1 MQSSNGLSVSIA
13 SLRRRLFEARLKA
26 ISRADY
32 ERYSQLD
39 EGQKDASVEAS
50 WERVIPPV
58 DPAICKALTPIVNGL
73 FSKVKDA
80 QVLEHIRGQMLP
92 QMQAKMHNTTEYYI
106 LMTKYG
112 NDIDSRTPEEE
123 TRLMLHYYLMLVEG
137 IYATQLNILTILL
150 SKSGHRYE
158 VNFCRPGTS
167 ELDAIAEDSLAN
179 KLRFLQDNGLDVV
192 SRACDRQLRNSIAH
206 VEFVAFT
213 DGSIAYSVNK
223 DRPKIISR
231 GELES
236 RVLELRKMSDAL
248 GDILVRSLESPVSAK
263 APEPRAEISKPEK
276 RPNKVQ
282 AAKVEKAKP
291 EKKPAKAPEPH
302 AEILK
307 PEKRTAKV
315 APAKKV
321 PRSKKKE

>member
-1 MQSSNGLSVSIA
+1 MQSNNGLSVSIA

-26 ISRADY
+26 ISRVDF
-32 ERYSQLD
+32 ERYSSLD
-39 EGQKDASVEAS
+39 ENQKDASVEAS

-58 DPAICKALTPIVNGL
+58 DPGICKVLTPIVTGL
-73 FSKVKDA
+73 FVKVKEP

-106 LMTKYG
+106 LMTKFG

-137 IYATQLNILTILL
+137 IYATQLNILTILV

-158 VNFCRPGTS
+158 VGTCRPGTS

-192 SRACDRQLRNSIAH
+192 ARACDRQLRNSIAH

-213 DGSIAYSVNK
+213 DGSVAYSVNK

-231 GELES
+231 SELES
-236 RVLELRKMSDAL
+236 RVLELRKLSDAL
-248 GDILVRSLESPVSAK
+248 GDLLVRSLESPAPVKILEPKEEKVKTVKRSAK
-263 APEPRAEISKPEK
+263 ATAP
-276 RPNKVQ
+276 
-282 AAKVEKAKP
+282 
-291 EKKPAKAPEPH
+291 KKG
-302 AEILK
+302 
-307 PEKRTAKV
+307 RSR
-315 APAKKV
+315 KK
-321 PRSKKKE
+321 

>member
-26 ISRADY
+26 ISRAEY

-39 EGQKDASVEAS
+39 DGQKDAAVEAS
-50 WERVIPPV
+50 WDQVIPPV
-58 DPAICKALTPIVNGL
+58 DPEIKKILSPIVSGL
-73 FSKVKDA
+73 FAKVKEP
-80 QVLEHIRGQMLP
+80 QMLEHIRGQMLP

-137 IYATQLNILTILL
+137 IYATQLNIMTILL
-150 SKSGHRYE
+150 SKSGHHYE
-158 VNFCRPGTS
+158 VGSCRPGTS

-179 KLRFLQDNGLDVV
+179 KLRFLQDNGLDIIA
-192 SRACDRQLRNSIAH
+192 RACDRQLRNSIAH

-213 DGSIAYSVNK
+213 DGSLAYSVNK

-231 GELES
+231 KELES

-248 GDILVRSLESPVSAK
+248 GDILVRSLGSPA
-263 APEPRAEISKPEK
+263 
-276 RPNKVQ
+276 VQ
-282 AAKVEKAKP
+282 AVPEIKEAKP
-291 EKKPAKAPEPH
+291 KPVKKATKTSAP
-302 AEILK
+302 
-307 PEKRTAKV
+307 
-315 APAKKV
+315 KKS
-321 PRSKKKE
+321 PIRKK

>member
-26 ISRADY
+26 ISPADY

-50 WERVIPPV
+50 WDRVIPPV
-58 DPAICKALTPIVNGL
+58 DPVMCKALSPIVAGL
-73 FSKVKDA
+73 FAKVKDPA
-80 QVLEHIRGQMLP
+80 VLGHIQGQMLP

-137 IYATQLNILTILL
+137 IYTTQLNMLTILL

-158 VNFCRPGTS
+158 VSSCRPGTS
-167 ELDAIAEDSLAN
+167 EMDAIAEDSLAN
-179 KLRFLQDNGLDVV
+179 KLRFLQDNGLDLV
-192 SRACDRQLRNSIAH
+192 SGACDRQLRNSIAH

-213 DGSIAYSVNK
+213 DGSVAYSVNK
-223 DRPKIISR
+223 DRPRIISR
-231 GELES
+231 KELES
-236 RVLELRKMSDAL
+236 RVLELRKLSDAL
-248 GDILVRSLESPVSAK
+248 GDLLTKALASPIPAK
-263 APEPRAEISKPEK
+263 ISEPKE
-276 RPNKVQ
+276 
-282 AAKVEKAKP
+282 EKAKP
-291 EKKPAKAPEPH
+291 QKRPSKITAPKKKPLRKKAG
-302 AEILK
+302 
-307 PEKRTAKV
+307 
-315 APAKKV
+315 
-321 PRSKKKE
+321 

>member
-1 MQSSNGLSVSIA
+1 MTSPGRTRHNISPMAIPPRIGMQSSNGLSVSIA

-26 ISRADY
+26 INRADY
-32 ERYSQLD
+32 ERYSQLED
-39 EGQKDASVEAS
+39 RQKEAAVEAS
-50 WERVIPPV
+50 WDRVIPPV
-58 DPAICKALTPIVNGL
+58 DPGMSKALAPAMTGL
-73 FSKVKDA
+73 FAKVKEPE
-80 QVLEHIRGQMLP
+80 VLDHIRGQLLP

-106 LMTKYG
+106 LRTKYG

-158 VNFCRPGTS
+158 MGYCRPGTS
-167 ELDAIAEDSLAN
+167 EMDAIAEDSLAN
-179 KLRFLQDNGLDVV
+179 KLRFLQDNGLDIV

-213 DGSIAYSVNK
+213 DGSVAYSVNK

-231 GELES
+231 GELVS

-248 GDILVRSLESPVSAK
+248 GDVLMRSLESPIARPKTEPKEAK
-263 APEPRAEISKPEK
+263 EKSVKKPVKNAISKRVPA
-276 RPNKVQ
+276 R
-282 AAKVEKAKP
+282 
-291 EKKPAKAPEPH
+291 KK
-302 AEILK
+302 
-307 PEKRTAKV
+307 
-315 APAKKV
+315 
-321 PRSKKKE
+321 

>member
-39 EGQKDASVEAS
+39 EGQREASVEAS

-58 DPAICKALTPIVNGL
+58 DPVACKVLTPIVTGL
-73 FSKVKDA
+73 FSKVKEA

-137 IYATQLNILTILL
+137 IYTTQLNILTILL

-213 DGSIAYSVNK
+213 DGSVAYSVNK

-248 GDILVRSLESPVSAK
+248 GDILLRSLESPVLSKTPVPK
-263 APEPRAEISKPEK
+263 AENPRPEK
-276 RPNKVQ
+276 RP
-282 AAKVEKAKP
+282 AKV
-291 EKKPAKAPEPH
+291 PEPK
-302 AEILK
+302 ADNPK
-307 PEKRTAKV
+307 PDKIRTKV
-315 APAKKV
+315 APGKKV
-321 PRSKKKE
+321 ARSKKKE

>member
-1 MQSSNGLSVSIA
+1 MQSSSGLSVSID

-26 ISRADY
+26 VSRADY

-39 EGQKDASVEAS
+39 DRQKDASVEAS

-58 DPAICKALTPIVNGL
+58 DPEISKVLAPIVTGL
-73 FSKVKDA
+73 FAKVKDA
-80 QVLEHIRGQMLP
+80 KVQEHIRGQMLP

-137 IYATQLNILTILL
+137 IYATQLNIVTILL
-150 SKSGHRYE
+150 SKSGHRYD
-158 VNFCRPGTS
+158 VGSCRPGTS
-167 ELDAIAEDSLAN
+167 ELDAISEDSLAN
-179 KLRFLQDNGLDVV
+179 KLRFLQDNGLDVIA
-192 SRACDRQLRNSIAH
+192 RACDRQLRNSIAH

-213 DGSIAYSVNK
+213 DGSVAYSVNK

-231 GELES
+231 KELES

-248 GDILVRSLESPVSAK
+248 GDILGRSLGSPIVRTSSE
-263 APEPRAEISKPEK
+263 PEGK
-276 RPNKVQ
+276 
-282 AAKVEKAKP
+282 KAKP
-291 EKKPAKAPEPH
+291 IKKPAKVSA
-302 AEILK
+302 
-307 PEKRTAKV
+307 
-315 APAKKV
+315 
-321 PRSKKKE
+321 SKKPAATRK